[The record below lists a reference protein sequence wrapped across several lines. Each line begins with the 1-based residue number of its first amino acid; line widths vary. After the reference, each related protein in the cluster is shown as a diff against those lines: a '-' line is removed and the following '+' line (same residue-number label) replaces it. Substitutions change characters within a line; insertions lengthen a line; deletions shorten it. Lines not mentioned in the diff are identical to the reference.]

1 MMLRRTNE
9 PDRVRRYSSDAQ
21 LRRIAEKTWT
31 NVRQYARQS
40 PDALSARIKE
50 LRAEWSIERSLQL
63 NAAIVGLSTATLAV
77 TRDRRWGWAT
87 CAALGFLLWH
97 ALDGFDPILPLLRRL
112 GVRSRGEI
120 DREIY
125 ALKVLRGDFQDVE
138 VPRPG
143 DELAQADAAAA
154 AVGA

>member
-1 MMLRRTNE
+1 MLRRTNE
-9 PDRVRRYSSDAQ
+9 PDRVRRYSTDAQ
-21 LRRIAEKTWT
+21 LRRIAEKTWA
-31 NVRQYARQS
+31 NVRQYVGQP

-50 LRAEWSIERSLQL
+50 LRGEWSIERYLQL
-63 NAAIVGLSTATLAV
+63 NAAIVGLSTAVLAV

-87 CAALGFLLWH
+87 GAVLGFLLWH
-97 ALDGFDPILPLLRRL
+97 AVDGFDPPLPLLRQL

-120 DREIY
+120 DGELY

-138 VPRPG
+138 APQPG